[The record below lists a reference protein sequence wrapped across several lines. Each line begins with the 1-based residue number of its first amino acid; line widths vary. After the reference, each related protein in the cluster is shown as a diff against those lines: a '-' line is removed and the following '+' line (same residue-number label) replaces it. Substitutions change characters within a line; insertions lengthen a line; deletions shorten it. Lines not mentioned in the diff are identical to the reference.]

1 MERTAD
7 GRVSFASSLGE
18 DQSTM
23 ARRQEEWGRREGR
36 KERRGKGETRIV
48 YESRPEGTR
57 GTCGWGRTEN
67 MAGSGRARF
76 VGAMDGFGLPLVLTL
91 ALRPF
96 FVH

>member
-1 MERTAD
+1 MRGGRRNGGGGRGEKRDGER
-7 GRVSFASSLGE
+7 
-18 DQSTM
+18 
-23 ARRQEEWGRREGR
+23 ARRGLF
-36 KERRGKGETRIV
+36 